1 MTVVLPVSHVDADL
15 ARKLVGWMEE
25 IDAGSYLEKTIVVFL
40 TKRAESLF
48 EELAAP
54 LRKVFGTVVKAVQ
67 KVEVETGWP
76 GSPNAIFREV
86 AIYIAERP
94 EFRGQPWYFFEAD
107 NTPTSG
113 KWLDVFEQEY
123 AKGGKPYMGYLQP
136 TLYSDGEN
144 IVETSPHMVGTGVY
158 PGDFC
163 ARSLLFKFPSP
174 DPFDVY
180 HLGEIV
186 GEMHPINGLIQHNWG
201 THSYKDY
208 RGRIVCKGTKLS
220 EYFAKTVRDKALV
233 VHGCKDGSLID
244 ALREKAAKNRKKE
257 STT

>member
-15 ARKLVGWMEE
+15 ARKLVVWMEE
-25 IDAGSYLEKTIVVFL
+25 IDTGSYPERTIILFL
-40 TKRAESLF
+40 TKKVEHLF

-54 LRKVFGTVVKAVQ
+54 LRKVFGTVLKEIQ
-67 KVEVETGWP
+67 KVEVEVGWP

-86 AIYIAERP
+86 AMFIANHP
-94 EFRGQPWYFFEAD
+94 VLHKQPWYFFEAD
-107 NTPTSG
+107 NTPTSS
-113 KWLDVFEQEY
+113 KWLTAFEEEY
-123 AKGGKPYMGYLQP
+123 AKGGKSYMGYLQP
-136 TLYSDGEN
+136 TLYSDGDR

-163 ARSLLFKFPSP
+163 RRSLLFKFPSK

-186 GEMHPINGLIQHNWG
+186 GDMHEVNKLIQHNWG
-201 THSYKDY
+201 THSYRDH
-208 RGRIVCKGTKLS
+208 RGRIVCEGTKLPD
-220 EYFAKTVRDKALV
+220 YFAKTVRDKALV

-244 ALREKAAKNRKKE
+244 ALREKISKRTKKE
-257 STT
+257 PKA